1 MAGKAIFLGVYCD
14 GAEPEFSGSAKDA
27 NGDFAT
33 VGDKEFLL
41 DSHVELLE
49 ELRSLEAGEPT
60 TEFAKI
66 DFLRISPVWLK
77 VLTWRSEAG
86 DE

>member
-1 MAGKAIFLGVYCD
+1 
-14 GAEPEFSGSAKDA
+14 
-27 NGDFAT
+27 
-33 VGDKEFLL
+33 
-41 DSHVELLE
+41 LE
-49 ELRSLEAGEPT
+49 ELKSLEAGEPT

-77 VLTWRSEAG
+77 VLTWRSEVG